1 MRQNISGGSP
11 YEPIIGFSRAVR
23 VGHTVFLAGT
33 GPVGAD
39 NEDVAGQT
47 RRIFAIAEK
56 ALGEA
61 GATLADVVRT
71 RMYLTHVE
79 DWEAVGRV
87 HGEFF
92 GIVRPAATMVVV
104 AALLNPAWRIEIEFD
119 AVIDASVPS
128 PLVPKKG
135 FRLMPKLSIRDI
147 ELANKRVFIRVDFN
161 VPLTEDGSTI
171 TDDTRIVA
179 TLPTIEYALK
189 HRAKVILASHLGRP
203 KGKPNPKYSL
213 RPVVDRLRELLD
225 KQVGESV
232 NVAFSPDC
240 IGEVASEMARQLESG
255 QVLLLENLRY
265 HAEEEANDP
274 AFSKALAS
282 LAEIYVNDAFGSA
295 HRAHA
300 STEGITHFLKPAVA
314 GLLMEKEITYLGKA
328 LESPEKPFVAIIGG
342 SKISGKIDV
351 IDNLLDKVDT
361 LVIVGGMAYTFQRA
375 LGVTTGKSLVEED
388 KIDMAKAAI
397 EKAKAKGVNLLL
409 PVDNILADSFTPDAK
424 TQVWD
429 TSVDFPADWQGLD
442 IGPKSIAAI
451 EDVVLTARTI
461 VWNGPAGVFEFPRFA
476 VGTNAIA
483 QAVAANKAAIS
494 IIGGGDSVSAINKTG
509 LADQIT
515 HISTGGGAS
524 LEFLEGKKLPGV
536 EALTNK

>member
-1 MRQNISGGSP
+1 MS
-11 YEPIIGFSRAVR
+11 
-23 VGHTVFLAGT
+23 
-33 GPVGAD
+33 
-39 NEDVAGQT
+39 
-47 RRIFAIAEK
+47 K
-56 ALGEA
+56 
-61 GATLADVVRT
+61 
-71 RMYLTHVE
+71 LT
-79 DWEAVGRV
+79 
-87 HGEFF
+87 
-92 GIVRPAATMVVV
+92 
-104 AALLNPAWRIEIEFD
+104 
-119 AVIDASVPS
+119 
-128 PLVPKKG
+128 
-135 FRLMPKLSIRDI
+135 IRDI
-147 ELANKRVFIRVDFN
+147 DLTNKRVFIRVDFN

-179 TLPTIEYALK
+179 TLPTIVYALQQ
-189 HRAKVILASHLGRP
+189 RARVILASHLGRP
-203 KGKPNPKYSL
+203 KGKSNSKYSL
-213 RPVVDRLRELLD
+213 KPVAIRLRELLD
-225 KQVGESV
+225 KKLGESV

-255 QVLLLENLRY
+255 QVLLLENLRF
-265 HAEEEANDP
+265 HVEEEANDP
-274 AFSKALAS
+274 EFSRALGS

-351 IDNLLDKVDT
+351 INNLLDKVDT

-388 KIDMAKAAI
+388 KIGVANEAL
-397 EKAKAKGVNLLL
+397 AKAKDKGVELLL
-409 PVDNILADSFTPDAK
+409 PVDNILADNFAPDANS
-424 TQVWD
+424 QLWD

-442 IGPKSIAAI
+442 IGPKSVAAI
-451 EDVVLTARTI
+451 EEVVSTARTI

-483 QAVAANKAAIS
+483 EAVAANKSAIS
-494 IIGGGDSVSAINKTG
+494 IIGGGDSVSAINQAG
-509 LADQIT
+509 VADQIT
-515 HISTGGGAS
+515 HMSTGGGAS

-536 EALTNK
+536 EALTDK